1 MACFIQV
8 SSDCD
13 HIIESK
19 ISIYNAIECSHTVKF
34 FLSRG
39 SLKFSDNV
47 MRVGSYLC
55 SDLHIRLTVLCLM
68 QNVSSTILLP
78 FSRHRLQSF
87 VW

>member
-19 ISIYNAIECSHTVKF
+19 ISIYNAIECSHIVKF

-39 SLKFSDNV
+39 SLKFSENV
-47 MRVGSYLC
+47 YE
-55 SDLHIRLTVLCLM
+55 
-68 QNVSSTILLP
+68 
-78 FSRHRLQSF
+78 SRIISLQ
-87 VW
+87 